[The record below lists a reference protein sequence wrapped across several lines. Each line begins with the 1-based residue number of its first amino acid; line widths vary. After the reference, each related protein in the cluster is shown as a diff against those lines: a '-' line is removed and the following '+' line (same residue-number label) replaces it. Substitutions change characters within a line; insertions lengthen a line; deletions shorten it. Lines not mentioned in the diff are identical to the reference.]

1 MNVYDG
7 FADEEIPSLITIIY
21 YAHWDVS
28 AALTSLKADSGL
40 SVTTNDQDALNG
52 FNTACNQLRKSPLH
66 FASLLRGN
74 YSYFYGLIQQA
85 VASIQYVDSTL
96 AVIFKNETELRQSLA
111 AQTRALTK
119 ERQQLIIH
127 ILQYVT
133 SHAVGLRLT

>member
-1 MNVYDG
+1 MYFS
-7 FADEEIPSLITIIY
+7 FAIEAIPSLVTAIY
-21 YAHWDVS
+21 NASWSVS
-28 AALTSLKADSGL
+28 VALAQLGAYSGL